1 MSLRHDLMLS
11 GGNHERLVKLARA
24 RNVDTDAVLCEA
36 LRKYIDQPDL
46 YTQSIPLAS
55 EGARVYIN
63 CTLPDDLRT
72 ALAIA
77 AQAHVVKPFGQLS
90 NQTIFTRAVQH
101 YFNQLAAP
109 QPAAATA
116 PDAANDSTVQTP
128 PAPTTYDIMRRH
140 AAANVR
146 KFKL

>member
-1 MSLRHDLMLS
+1 MSFRHDLMLS
-11 GGNHERLVKLARA
+11 GGNHERLVKLART
-24 RNVDTDAVLCEA
+24 RNVDTDDVLREA
-36 LRKYIDQPDL
+36 LRSYLDQPDL

-55 EGARVYIN
+55 EGARIYLN
-63 CTLPDDLRT
+63 CTLPDDLGT

-101 YFNQLAAP
+101 YFNQLAAQQP
-109 QPAAATA
+109 DDTPAAAS
-116 PDAANDSTVQTP
+116 ANDSTAQTS

-140 AAANVR
+140 AAANPR